1 MTAAHRNPN
10 TSPRPYRFSN
20 DASRP
25 SDATK
30 PDETVAVRAGREN
43 KFAPGEAIRDDLPQA
58 LPLPLAAHDALEIIE
73 EAGGEAWCVGGFVR
87 DALLGRPIHD
97 VDIATSLP
105 WPAVQEAFRDAGWG
119 TVETG
124 VAHGTLTVVRDGEP
138 LEITTYRTDGTYSD
152 GRHPDSV
159 TQASSIEE
167 DLKRRDFTINALA
180 YHPARGIIDPFG
192 GVADMERGVLRSV
205 GDPTTRFSEDALRIL
220 RACRFASQLGVAID
234 PATFEAMIAC
244 KNLLR
249 QVSGERVYRELER
262 FVCGDYVHDALM
274 ACVDVLAFVLPELV
288 AMKGCAQVTKY
299 HIYDVLEHTAW
310 VVQRTPP
317 EPLQRWSALFHDMGK
332 PAAAFFEETDEGPV
346 EHFYGH
352 AAVSVSLA
360 CGIMHRLPFPAWL
373 RRDVPPLVR
382 AHDDVVPPNARAVR
396 RMLGRLGG
404 RTDLFAALCDIKRA
418 DALAQAPFCAPRAD
432 TADELRA
439 LMEQILEEEAAFTV
453 KHLAINGRDI
463 MALGVAASPEVGR
476 LLDACLDA
484 VIDERVPNEREELLA
499 FAEKLRRETSQARR
513 SVTRRMANRTMTTSM
528 MGRRMSAPFLSK
540 KVEPSQL
547 PAILK
552 AAAAS
557 PSGMSTAPLTRNTA
571 RAATLVA
578 RLIALVVPAAVRTS
592 WWATAA
598 SSSMRM
604 VPVPGP

>member
-396 RMLGRLGG
+396 RLLGRLGG
-404 RTDLFAALCDIKRA
+404 RTALFAALCDIKRA
-418 DALAQAPFCAPRAD
+418 AALAQAPFCAPRAD

>member
-1 MTAAHRNPN
+1 MTPVHRNPN

-20 DASRP
+20 DAPQP
-25 SDATK
+25 SDATR
-30 PDETVAVRAGREN
+30 PDETVAGRAGREN
-43 KFAPGEAIRDDLPQA
+43 KFASSEAVRSDLPQT
-58 LPLPLAAHDALEIIE
+58 LPLPLVAHDALEIIE

-105 WPAVQEAFRDAGWG
+105 WPAVQEAFRRAGWG

-124 VAHGTLTVVRDGEP
+124 VAHGTLTVVCEGEP
-138 LEITTYRTDGTYSD
+138 LEITTYRTDGVYSD

-159 TQASSIEE
+159 APASSIEE
-167 DLKRRDFTINALA
+167 DLQRRDFTINALA

-192 GVADMERGVLRSV
+192 GLDDMERGVLRCV
-205 GDPTTRFSEDALRIL
+205 GDPATRFSEDALRIL

-234 PATFEAMIAC
+234 PATFDAMVAG
-244 KNLLR
+244 KSLLR
-249 QVSGERVYRELER
+249 KVSGERVYRELER

-274 ACVDVLAFVLPELV
+274 TCVDVLAFVLPELV

-352 AAVSVSLA
+352 AVISTQLA

-439 LMEQILEEEAAFTV
+439 LMEQILEDEAAFTV

-463 MALGVAASPEVGR
+463 IALGVPAGPEVGR

-484 VIDERVPNEREELLA
+484 VIDERVPNEHEALLA
-499 FAEKLRRETSQARR
+499 FAEELRKE
-513 SVTRRMANRTMTTSM
+513 
-528 MGRRMSAPFLSK
+528 
-540 KVEPSQL
+540 
-547 PAILK
+547 
-552 AAAAS
+552 AS
-557 PSGMSTAPLTRNTA
+557 
-571 RAATLVA
+571 
-578 RLIALVVPAAVRTS
+578 
-592 WWATAA
+592 
-598 SSSMRM
+598 
-604 VPVPGP
+604 

>member
-1 MTAAHRNPN
+1 MTGRRDPARDMEAA
-10 TSPRPYRFSN
+10 
-20 DASRP
+20 
-25 SDATK
+25 
-30 PDETVAVRAGREN
+30 RAIARQAAALGGR
-43 KFAPGEAIRDDLPQA
+43 AYY
-58 LPLPLAAHDALEIIE
+58 
-73 EAGGEAWCVGGFVR
+73 VGGFVR
-87 DALLGRPIHD
+87 DRLLGRENTD
-97 VDIATSLP
+97 VDIEVHGLTPQQLEEILDGLGGRLEMGASFGIYGLKGYGLDIAMP
-105 WPAVQEAFRDAGWG
+105 RRERAIGRGHRDFDVTVDPFLG
-119 TVETG
+119 TE
-124 VAHGTLTVVRDGEP
+124 
-138 LEITTYRTDGTYSD
+138 
-152 GRHPDSV
+152 
-159 TQASSIEE
+159 QAAR
-167 DLKRRDFTINALA
+167 RRDFTINALA

-274 ACVDVLAFVLPELV
+274 TCVDVLAFVLPELV

-432 TADELRA
+432 AADELRA

-463 MALGVAASPEVGR
+463 MALGVAAGPEVGR

-499 FAEKLRRETSQARR
+499 FAEELRKE
-513 SVTRRMANRTMTTSM
+513 
-528 MGRRMSAPFLSK
+528 
-540 KVEPSQL
+540 
-547 PAILK
+547 
-552 AAAAS
+552 AS
-557 PSGMSTAPLTRNTA
+557 
-571 RAATLVA
+571 
-578 RLIALVVPAAVRTS
+578 
-592 WWATAA
+592 
-598 SSSMRM
+598 
-604 VPVPGP
+604 

>member
-1 MTAAHRNPN
+1 M
-10 TSPRPYRFSN
+10 
-20 DASRP
+20 
-25 SDATK
+25 
-30 PDETVAVRAGREN
+30 
-43 KFAPGEAIRDDLPQA
+43 
-58 LPLPLAAHDALEIIE
+58 
-73 EAGGEAWCVGGFVR
+73 
-87 DALLGRPIHD
+87 
-97 VDIATSLP
+97 
-105 WPAVQEAFRDAGWG
+105 
-119 TVETG
+119 
-124 VAHGTLTVVRDGEP
+124 RDGEP

-159 TQASSIEE
+159 APASSIEE
-167 DLKRRDFTINALA
+167 DLQRRDFTINALA

-192 GVADMERGVLRSV
+192 GLKDMERGVLRSV
-205 GDPTTRFSEDALRIL
+205 GDPATRFSEDALRIL

-262 FVCGDYVHDALM
+262 FVCGDYVHDALV

-404 RTDLFAALCDIKRA
+404 RTDLFAALCDIKRPTPWPRRRS
-418 DALAQAPFCAPRAD
+418 ALPEPMPPTSCAPSWSRSW
-432 TADELRA
+432 
-439 LMEQILEEEAAFTV
+439 
-453 KHLAINGRDI
+453 K
-463 MALGVAASPEVGR
+463 
-476 LLDACLDA
+476 
-484 VIDERVPNEREELLA
+484 
-499 FAEKLRRETSQARR
+499 RR
-513 SVTRRMANRTMTTSM
+513 
-528 MGRRMSAPFLSK
+528 PLS
-540 KVEPSQL
+540 
-547 PAILK
+547 
-552 AAAAS
+552 
-557 PSGMSTAPLTRNTA
+557 R
-571 RAATLVA
+571 
-578 RLIALVVPAAVRTS
+578 
-592 WWATAA
+592 
-598 SSSMRM
+598 
-604 VPVPGP
+604 

>member
-1 MTAAHRNPN
+1 
-10 TSPRPYRFSN
+10 
-20 DASRP
+20 
-25 SDATK
+25 
-30 PDETVAVRAGREN
+30 
-43 KFAPGEAIRDDLPQA
+43 
-58 LPLPLAAHDALEIIE
+58 
-73 EAGGEAWCVGGFVR
+73 
-87 DALLGRPIHD
+87 
-97 VDIATSLP
+97 
-105 WPAVQEAFRDAGWG
+105 
-119 TVETG
+119 
-124 VAHGTLTVVRDGEP
+124 
-138 LEITTYRTDGTYSD
+138 
-152 GRHPDSV
+152 
-159 TQASSIEE
+159 
-167 DLKRRDFTINALA
+167 
-180 YHPARGIIDPFG
+180 
-192 GVADMERGVLRSV
+192 MERGVLRSV

-220 RACRFASQLGVAID
+220 RACRLASQLGVAID

-499 FAEKLRRETSQARR
+499 FAEELRKE
-513 SVTRRMANRTMTTSM
+513 
-528 MGRRMSAPFLSK
+528 
-540 KVEPSQL
+540 
-547 PAILK
+547 
-552 AAAAS
+552 AS
-557 PSGMSTAPLTRNTA
+557 
-571 RAATLVA
+571 
-578 RLIALVVPAAVRTS
+578 
-592 WWATAA
+592 
-598 SSSMRM
+598 
-604 VPVPGP
+604 